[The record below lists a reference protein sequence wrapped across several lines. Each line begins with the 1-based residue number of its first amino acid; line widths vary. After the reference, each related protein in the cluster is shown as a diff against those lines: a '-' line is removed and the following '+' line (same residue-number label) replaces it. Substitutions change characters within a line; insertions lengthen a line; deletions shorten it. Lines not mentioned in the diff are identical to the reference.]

1 MVPLRVASVA
11 VNGAGAQTANGLC
24 WPRLKPGQRE
34 PSPCRRWTACAAK
47 ALKPSLPGIYGLPRE
62 LATDALPVLTATDKE
77 HKHLKKVTPP
87 DKAKTWLPLVHNMST
102 MKKCINGTFHGVS
115 SHYLQEYLDEFC
127 CRLNCR
133 FWELELPLRLLNAC
147 LMDR

>member
-1 MVPLRVASVA
+1 M
-11 VNGAGAQTANGLC
+11 
-24 WPRLKPGQRE
+24 
-34 PSPCRRWTACAAK
+34 PCRRWTACAAK
-47 ALKPSLPGIYGLPRE
+47 ALKPSLAGIYGLPRE
-62 LATDALPVLTATDKE
+62 LETAALPVLNVVGKG
-77 HKHLKKVTPP
+77 HQYPKKVTPP

-133 FWELELPLRLLNAC
+133 FWGPMLPLHLLNAYLAHSPGENC
-147 LMDR
+147 